1 MKKIYCV
8 IISLILMFGTVF
20 VSLSCT
26 SLASQNAEV
35 SQTSIE
41 EQSTTEPAQATE
53 TSDPKSEVIVFNDP
67 VLEEKIRAA
76 MNKPEGEITVGEAE
90 TVKKIDGD
98 IEWQSPE
105 EMMIKDISVLKYFI
119 NLEELELQFH
129 AITDVSPLAELIE
142 LRGLALGGNNIQDI
156 SPLADLKELRFLSI
170 FNCQASDY
178 SVLKNFNY
186 LFGLHID
193 YSTFDD
199 LSPLSEL
206 KDLEKLTFVET
217 KVSDVSPI
225 ANLTKLKILKL
236 ENCPIEDL
244 SPLKDIYPNL
254 EEKDFVLE

>member
-1 MKKIYCV
+1 MKKIYCA
-8 IISLILMFGTVF
+8 IISLIIMLGTILGAV
-20 VSLSCT
+20 SCT
-26 SLASQNAEV
+26 SSASQDAEA
-35 SQTSIE
+35 QTSIS
-41 EQSTTEPAQATE
+41 EQTTAESIETME

-76 MNKPEGEITVGEAE
+76 MDKPEGDITVGEAE

-105 EMMIKDISVLKYFI
+105 EMMIKDISALKYFT

-129 AITDVSPLAELIE
+129 AITDISPLAGMIKMK
-142 LRGLALGGNNIQDI
+142 GLSLGGNNIGDI
-156 SPLADLKELRFLSI
+156 SPLADLKELNFLAI
-170 FNCQASDY
+170 FNCQAKDY
-178 SVLKNFNY
+178 SVLKNFNN

-193 YSTFDD
+193 YSPFED
-199 LSPLSEL
+199 LSVLSEM
-206 KDLEKLTFVET
+206 KDLQRLTFVET

-225 ANLTKLKILKL
+225 ANLTKLKVLKL

-254 EEKDFVLE
+254 EEKDFELE